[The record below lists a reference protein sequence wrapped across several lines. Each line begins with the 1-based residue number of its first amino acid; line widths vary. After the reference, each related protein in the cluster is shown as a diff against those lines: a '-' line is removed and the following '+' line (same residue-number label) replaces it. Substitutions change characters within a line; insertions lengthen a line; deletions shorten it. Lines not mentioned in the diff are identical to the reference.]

1 MTIEKKTSGSCVELK
16 LSGWLDTVTSPEL
29 GEAVNALDDSVKEL
43 VLDCA
48 ELEYISS
55 AGLRVLLSAHKLMAK
70 KGGMKVKNA
79 GEDIMEIFEVTG
91 FSYILDIE

>member
-16 LSGWLDTVTSPEL
+16 LSGWLDTMTSPEL

-43 VLDCA
+43 VLDCE

-55 AGLRVLLSAHKLMAK
+55 AGLRQLVAANK
-70 KGGMKVKNA
+70 KMNDNMTLRNVSEEIMSVISIAGFDNRMK
-79 GEDIMEIFEVTG
+79 IR
-91 FSYILDIE
+91 

>member
-55 AGLRVLLSAHKLMAK
+55 AGLRQLVAANRKMHDNMMLKNVSEEIMSVISIAGFDKR
-70 KGGMKVKNA
+70 MK
-79 GEDIMEIFEVTG
+79 
-91 FSYILDIE
+91 IE